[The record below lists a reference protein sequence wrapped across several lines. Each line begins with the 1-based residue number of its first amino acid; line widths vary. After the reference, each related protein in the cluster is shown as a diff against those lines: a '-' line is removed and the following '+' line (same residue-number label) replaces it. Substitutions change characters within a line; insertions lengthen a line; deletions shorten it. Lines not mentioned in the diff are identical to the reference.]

1 VDISIVS
8 RLEEKV
14 DQLLARKN
22 ALEEDCRRLAD
33 ENAALLQEKEQFV
46 AELDRILAKLDG
58 LDQENL

>member
-1 VDISIVS
+1 MDLSIVS

-14 DQLLARKN
+14 DQLLARKY

>member
-1 VDISIVS
+1 VDLSIVS

-33 ENAALLQEKEQFV
+33 EKSALLQEKEQFV
-46 AELDRILAKLDG
+46 AELDRILAKLDD

>member
-1 VDISIVS
+1 MDLSIVS

-14 DQLLARKN
+14 DQLLARKH
-22 ALEEDCRRLAD
+22 ALEEDCRRLAG
-33 ENAALLQEKEQFV
+33 ENAALLREKEQFA

>member
-1 VDISIVS
+1 VDLSIVL

-14 DQLLARKN
+14 DQLLARKHV
-22 ALEEDCRRLAD
+22 LEEDCRRLAD
-33 ENAALLQEKEQFV
+33 EKAALLQEKEQFV

>member
-1 VDISIVS
+1 VDLSIVS